1 MLVLVVGT
9 GGRLLADPPDTPLW
23 HGPRNVVWVFGKSS
37 VKRIQFLRQTE
48 LPDYWTALFE
58 TREVTVLVTKEI
70 LLFMTCGDRTL
81 LQKPWRLFLLCR
93 FISFVSSLTHTHSL
107 TVTHSLTYSPTHL
120 LVHFFKTHSFSV
132 CFVPGVKLAAL
143 QDARGNRAWFLL
155 FRVLQS

>member
-1 MLVLVVGT
+1 M
-9 GGRLLADPPDTPLW
+9 
-23 HGPRNVVWVFGKSS
+23 
-37 VKRIQFLRQTE
+37 
-48 LPDYWTALFE
+48 
-58 TREVTVLVTKEI
+58 LVTKEI

-132 CFVPGVKLAAL
+132 CFLPGVKLAAL

-155 FRVLQS
+155 FRVLQSFEDVLWTWEAGIVEIGSLCIISISLCFFRD

>member
-1 MLVLVVGT
+1 
-9 GGRLLADPPDTPLW
+9 
-23 HGPRNVVWVFGKSS
+23 
-37 VKRIQFLRQTE
+37 
-48 LPDYWTALFE
+48 
-58 TREVTVLVTKEI
+58 
-70 LLFMTCGDRTL
+70 MTCGDRTL

-155 FRVLQS
+155 FRVLQSYSPLRMYFGPGKLGSQKLALCVSSLYLCVSLETEHNQCPFCTNNVSSLGNLKMCPNLLQHLEWHNFGMP